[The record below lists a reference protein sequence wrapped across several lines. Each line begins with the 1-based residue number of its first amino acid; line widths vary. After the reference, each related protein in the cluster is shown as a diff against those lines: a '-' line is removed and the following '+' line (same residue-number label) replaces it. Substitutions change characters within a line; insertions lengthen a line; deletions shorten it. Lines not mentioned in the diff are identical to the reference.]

1 MRNYITYNGVDLREF
16 GLYISGQGAFNSP
29 ARDYEQIVIPGRDGV
44 LLGKEDK
51 LNATELTYR
60 GFIYKDFRENV
71 AKLRAFLLS
80 NKGFFRLTDTYN
92 PDEYRLA
99 LYEGEL
105 IVEPT
110 AKNNAGEFDLT
121 FLVQP
126 QRYLLSGEVIT
137 TMDAADPPS
146 ETYSGEIVTFE
157 DPDGDKTI
165 QSLTAQISPVQDLHG
180 YDHPW
185 PAGGGK
191 NLADESTVRPFASTS
206 TVVYNQQDETIS
218 VSGSVAYAAG
228 QINVQLQAGV
238 TYAFS
243 VHVIQATAQTR
254 FGLRRATS
262 GQIIASDTNYATSDS
277 DLSFTFTPTEDM
289 ACRITLFSAYSKAN
303 DETAI
308 FSEVQCEVGSAP
320 TSYAPYKNLC
330 PISGWTGV
338 EAVVSPTQ
346 DAQDDNTYS
355 VSWETAAGTVYNG
368 EINLTTG
375 VLTVK
380 SKRYNLDDPNVP
392 CSYRS
397 NYGYFRYTISE
408 AYDPTWDMSRGLPD
422 ICTCYKTFC
431 PASGSVA
438 NIPDMSFVS
447 RWANTGGNYFVIKD
461 TRYTDVASL
470 RAALAGQYAIIT
482 IPDFTVQLTPTQ
494 ISTLLDQN
502 NIWADTGDV
511 TVVVVSPFSI
521 ENPTLFD
528 AKPLLRVYGS
538 GTVGIGEY
546 TFTISEADEYTDIDC
561 EMMDCFKGAVNK
573 NPYVTFSNY
582 EFPVLVPGVNKI
594 TMGAGITKIEI
605 TPRWYSV

>member
-1 MRNYITYNGVDLREF
+1 MRNYITYNGVDLREY

-92 PDEYRLA
+92 PDESRLA

-126 QRYLLSGEVIT
+126 QRYLLSGEEVQT
-137 TMDAADPPS
+137 VDAADPPS

-165 QSLTAQISPVQDLHG
+165 QSLAAQITPVQDLHG

-185 PAGGGK
+185 PGGSGK
-191 NLADESTVRPFASTS
+191 NLCYPLK
-206 TVVYNQQDETIS
+206 DETKRGLTLTKNADGTYTLTGAYTGASNNTLGNSDAFTLPAGEYIIS
-218 VSGSVAYAAG
+218 GGVNTYYRIQIINAVDNTVIAYSAG
-228 QINVQLQAGV
+228 ADSLFTLAE
-238 TYAFS
+238 
-243 VHVIQATAQTR
+243 
-254 FGLRRATS
+254 ATS
-262 GQIIASDTNYATSDS
+262 VLARVYIRYATDMPAPGGAIIAPMIRLAT
-277 DLSFTFTPTEDM
+277 
-289 ACRITLFSAYSKAN
+289 
-303 DETAI
+303 ETDAA
-308 FSEVQCEVGSAP
+308 FE
-320 TSYAPYKNLC
+320 PYENIC
-330 PISGWTGV
+330 PISGWTGANV
-338 EAVVSPTQ
+338 VVSPTQ
-346 DAQDDNTYS
+346 SAEDGTTHP
-355 VSWETAAGTVYNG
+355 VSWETEAGTVYGG
-368 EINLTTG
+368 EMELVSGILKARPYYASYNSETLVGPWISSMDVYTPGTKPTIG
-375 VLTVK
+375 AQVVDLGGTETV
-380 SKRYNLDDPNVP
+380 Y
-392 CSYRS
+392 
-397 NYGYFRYTISE
+397 
-408 AYDPTWDMSRGLPD
+408 
-422 ICTCYKTFC
+422 
-431 PASGSVA
+431 
-438 NIPDMSFVS
+438 
-447 RWANTGGNYFVIKD
+447 
-461 TRYTDVASL
+461 
-470 RAALAGQYAIIT
+470 
-482 IPDFTVQLTPTQ
+482 QLTPTQ
-494 ISTLLDQN
+494 ITTLKGQN

-511 TVVVVSPFSI
+511 TVVVVSPFTI

>member
-1 MRNYITYNGVDLREF
+1 MRNYITYNGVDLREY

-51 LNATELTYR
+51 LNETELTYR

-92 PDEYRLA
+92 PAEFRLA

-126 QRYLLSGEVIT
+126 QRYLLSGEEIT
-137 TMDAADPPS
+137 TVDAADPPS

-165 QSLTAQISPVQDLHG
+165 QSLTAQINPVQ
-180 YDHPW
+180 
-185 PAGGGK
+185 AG
-191 NLADESTVRPFASTS
+191 
-206 TVVYNQQDETIS
+206 
-218 VSGSVAYAAG
+218 SGDPSP
-228 QINVQLQAGV
+228 QNI
-238 TYAFS
+238 
-243 VHVIQATAQTR
+243 R
-254 FGLRRATS
+254 
-262 GQIIASDTNYATSDS
+262 
-277 DLSFTFTPTEDM
+277 
-289 ACRITLFSAYSKAN
+289 
-303 DETAI
+303 
-308 FSEVQCEVGSAP
+308 
-320 TSYAPYKNLC
+320 

-346 DAQDDNTYS
+346 DAQDGTTYS
-355 VSWETAAGTVYNG
+355 VSWQTEAGTVYDG
-368 EINLTTG
+368 EIDLVSGGLTSDMAKIHFVGTENWLMGGNQTADGTNRFYVSTG
-375 VLTVK
+375 
-380 SKRYNLDDPNVP
+380 LDAVP
-392 CSYRS
+392 DAGLCDIFPLKPYDQRG
-397 NYGYFRYTISE
+397 NAHRGE
-408 AYDPTWDMSRGLPD
+408 AFY
-422 ICTCYKTFC
+422 
-431 PASGSVA
+431 
-438 NIPDMSFVS
+438 VS
-447 RWANTGGNYFVIKD
+447 ANTIQVTTILATSAEEWKTWLVNNGGM
-461 TRYTDVASL
+461 DVLYQLS
-470 RAALAGQYAIIT
+470 
-482 IPDFTVQLTPTQ
+482 TVQTYQLTPTQ
-494 ISTLLDQN
+494 ISTLLGQN

-511 TVVVVSPFSI
+511 AVVVVSPFTI

-528 AKPLLRVYGS
+528 AKPLLRVYGA
-538 GTVGIGEY
+538 GTVGIGDY

-561 EMMDCFKGAVNK
+561 EMMDCFKGAANK

>member
-16 GLYISGQGAFNSP
+16 GLYISGQGTFNSP

-126 QRYLLSGEVIT
+126 QRYLLSGEEVQT
-137 TMDAADPPS
+137 VDAADPPS

-157 DPDGDKTI
+157 DPDGEKTI
-165 QSLTAQISPVQDLHG
+165 QSITAQITPVQDMHG

-185 PAGGGK
+185 PGGSGK
-191 NLADESTVRPFASTS
+191 NLCYPLK
-206 TVVYNQQDETIS
+206 DETKRGLTLTKNADGTYTLTGAYTGASNNTLGNSDAFTLPAGEYIIS
-218 VSGSVAYAAG
+218 GGVNTYYRVQIINAVDNTVIAYSAG
-228 QINVQLQAGV
+228 ADSLFTLAE
-238 TYAFS
+238 
-243 VHVIQATAQTR
+243 
-254 FGLRRATS
+254 ATS
-262 GQIIASDTNYATSDS
+262 VLARVYIRYATDMPAPGGAIIAPMIRLAT
-277 DLSFTFTPTEDM
+277 
-289 ACRITLFSAYSKAN
+289 
-303 DETAI
+303 ETDAA
-308 FSEVQCEVGSAP
+308 FE
-320 TSYAPYKNLC
+320 PYENIC
-330 PISGWTGV
+330 PISGWTGANV
-338 EAVVSPTQ
+338 VVSPTQ
-346 DAQDDNTYS
+346 SAEDGTTHP
-355 VSWETAAGTVYNG
+355 VSWETEAGTVYGG
-368 EINLTTG
+368 EMELVSGILKARPYYASYNSETLVGPWISSMDVYTPGTTPTIG
-375 VLTVK
+375 AQVVDLGGTETV
-380 SKRYNLDDPNVP
+380 Y
-392 CSYRS
+392 
-397 NYGYFRYTISE
+397 
-408 AYDPTWDMSRGLPD
+408 
-422 ICTCYKTFC
+422 
-431 PASGSVA
+431 
-438 NIPDMSFVS
+438 
-447 RWANTGGNYFVIKD
+447 
-461 TRYTDVASL
+461 
-470 RAALAGQYAIIT
+470 
-482 IPDFTVQLTPTQ
+482 QLTPTQ
-494 ISTLLDQN
+494 ITTLKGQN

-511 TVVVVSPFSI
+511 TVVVVSPFTI

-546 TFTISEADEYTDIDC
+546 TFTVSEADEYTDIDC
-561 EMMDCFKGAVNK
+561 EMMDCYKGAVNK

-582 EFPVLVPGVNKI
+582 EFPVLVPGDNTI